1 LQVLRKGSGTL
12 CEALLMAQ
20 AYRNNIIF
28 PNKQQA
34 KENRMTS
41 DGHLIDSETY
51 VGGHVEAV
59 ESGVF
64 RADIACRF
72 KLDIETLEHLKEE
85 IRPTMEHSLRNDAK
99 LEPDDLTDFEQVCG
113 QIESQLDAL
122 IGRPL
127 ITEFPKLY
135 HLDVGAMY
143 PNIILTNRLQVS
155 NIWPLYLLIYGFSLL
170 LWSMRRS
177 AWHAL

>member
-1 LQVLRKGSGTL
+1 
-12 CEALLMAQ
+12 
-20 AYRNNIIF
+20 
-28 PNKQQA
+28 
-34 KENRMTS
+34 MTS

-99 LEPDDLTDFEQVCG
+99 LEPEELTDFEQVCG

-127 ITEFPKLY
+127 LTEFPKLY

-155 NIWPLYLLIYGFSLL
+155 THWPSYLLIYGFSLL